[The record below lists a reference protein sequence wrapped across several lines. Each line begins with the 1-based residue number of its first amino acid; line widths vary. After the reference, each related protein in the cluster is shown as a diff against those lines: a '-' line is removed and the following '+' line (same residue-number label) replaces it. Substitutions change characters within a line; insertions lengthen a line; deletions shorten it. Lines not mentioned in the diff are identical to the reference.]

1 MPWKAT
7 SADVQFTVTG
17 SDGSSRNLDCV
28 ERSPER
34 LVSEGSLPRG
44 PIQAGEVVS
53 YTLTA
58 SVSHWTG
65 GFLPIGP
72 IAGGWRNCERIRRTP
87 GDAIE
92 LPDGLT
98 LFLTAVIMPPW
109 EAGP

>member
-7 SADVQFTVTG
+7 SADVQFTATG

-72 IAGGWRNCERIRRTP
+72 IAGAGGIVN
-87 GDAIE
+87 GSAE
-92 LPDGLT
+92 LRGMQLSCPMD
-98 LFLTAVIMPPW
+98 
-109 EAGP
+109 